1 MSSSPVASHCT
12 LPCYLLPGA
21 VGGEANPSAFPYP
34 NAGLAAGRAGP
45 LRRLWRA
52 LDLWPGED
60 DQAVLT
66 DAALQLGP
74 QRIVLDYGQVQWW
87 VGSGREVM
95 QLFVPPSEVADD
107 HS

>member
-1 MSSSPVASHCT
+1 MEASTGIKMFLEPT
-12 LPCYLLPGA
+12 LKGNNTRHWTALSGA
-21 VGGEANPSAFPYP
+21 GGGGTAPSAFPYP

-74 QRIVLDYGQVQWW
+74 QRIVLDYGQVQGGGLK
-87 VGSGREVM
+87 V
-95 QLFVPPSEVADD
+95 
-107 HS
+107 